1 MMKKFLTVLFV
12 GMTFCMTSGHAQT
25 NREGKNRR
33 FFQEFRDSIRA
44 DFALFRQQ
52 CMEEFVAFVRNPWK
66 EFEAAPPVP
75 KPLEKPLPPVII
87 PQQELNRPIAPR
99 PVIIN
104 EVVEP
109 QPIVP
114 QPQPVEPIKEVPT
127 PKDEVVTFDFYGTTA
142 NVRFNLADRV
152 TLKGVDM
159 NSVADAL
166 LRISSTKY
174 DNLIVDCLA
183 LRKQWSLCDW
193 AYLQLL
199 KNVSDAIAGC
209 GSNEAA
215 LLLSYLYLQ
224 SGYQMRLATDGSKL
238 YMLYSSKFQIYE
250 KDSYKLGND
259 LFYGVEELPDRLY
272 ICEAAFPKEQSLS
285 LFIPYGQTFAK
296 SDSDNRTLKSSFYPD
311 LKVHVAVNKHLVDFY
326 NTYPQ
331 SMVDGNFM
339 TRWAMYAQ
347 TPLDEAVKEQLYPQ
361 LSYLLSGQ
369 SELEAVNRL
378 LNLLQTGLEYEYD
391 NKIWGYDRPFFAEET
406 LYYPYCDCEDRA
418 ILLSRLVRD
427 LLHLDTILV
436 YYPGHLAMAVA
447 FANEVNGDYITY
459 KGRRF
464 TICDPTYI
472 GAPVGK
478 TMPEMDNQTAT
489 VILLNN

>member
-1 MMKKFLTVLFV
+1 M
-12 GMTFCMTSGHAQT
+12 
-25 NREGKNRR
+25 
-33 FFQEFRDSIRA
+33 
-44 DFALFRQQ
+44 
-52 CMEEFVAFVRNPWK
+52 
-66 EFEAAPPVP
+66 
-75 KPLEKPLPPVII
+75 
-87 PQQELNRPIAPR
+87 
-99 PVIIN
+99 
-104 EVVEP
+104 
-109 QPIVP
+109 
-114 QPQPVEPIKEVPT
+114 
-127 PKDEVVTFDFYGTTA
+127 
-142 NVRFNLADRV
+142 

-166 LRISSTKY
+166 LKISSTKY

-199 KNVSDAIAGC
+199 KNVSDTIAGC

-259 LFYGVEELPDRLY
+259 LFYGVEELPNRLY
-272 ICEAAFPKEQSLS
+272 ICEATFPKEQSLS
-285 LFIPYGQTFAK
+285 LFILNGQTFAK

-311 LKVHVAVNKHLVDFY
+311 LKVHVTVNKHLVDFY

-331 SMVDGNFM
+331 SMVDDNFM

-361 LSYLLSGQ
+361 LRNLLNEHSD
-369 SELEAVNRL
+369 LEAVNRL

-391 NKIWGYDRPFFAEET
+391 NKVWGYDRPFFAEET